1 MRGRQCRLWLAGV
14 WGLVVVLQ
22 ILFAPAAAQALS
34 LPFQGRGDTPSVSPL
49 RPAPQRLQEVP
60 PPDWVQQLQGAL
72 EGRDP
77 RVRILS
83 PAPDS
88 LLAEGPW
95 TLRVEVSDWPLVDA
109 GDLGLGPHLMVQLDS
124 QLPIPLVETELE
136 MAPLSAGS
144 HLLTVYAAKP
154 WGEAHKG
161 PYALQQIRLH
171 RLAENS
177 ATLPAPGTPQLPPGT
192 PAAHAGDPPLLLD
205 WLLLDAP
212 LQGLRTDSLGWRL
225 RVTLNGESVLLDRQA
240 PLWLKG
246 WQPGSNALL
255 LELLDGRGEV
265 LNPPFNSVL
274 EEVIILDSSGVK
286 RPHSGLLTEQEQA
299 VLLGEQ
305 PPSVLHPVPPSD
317 DPVDFPIQER
327 ELSLPQ
333 ELLPQEF
340 PVPETLV
347 QQNEEERPS
356 GQPVSPSSSLEAAP
370 LSPEVAPTSSAPSLL
385 PEHQPESAPPSEPVV
400 VPKPPSDPQDSPL
413 AEAPSSLIS
422 PVPQNPIQEPPS
434 SLPILSPPTAPPGAV
449 PAREEV
455 NPDGTL
461 KRPPASSPL
470 ARLRQR
476 WSR

>member
-1 MRGRQCRLWLAGV
+1 
-14 WGLVVVLQ
+14 
-22 ILFAPAAAQALS
+22 
-34 LPFQGRGDTPSVSPL
+34 
-49 RPAPQRLQEVP
+49 
-60 PPDWVQQLQGAL
+60 
-72 EGRDP
+72 
-77 RVRILS
+77 
-83 PAPDS
+83 
-88 LLAEGPW
+88 
-95 TLRVEVSDWPLVDA
+95 
-109 GDLGLGPHLMVQLDS
+109 MVQLDG

-136 MAPLSAGS
+136 MPPLTAGS

-171 RLAENS
+171 RLAENP
-177 ATLPAPGTPQLPPGT
+177 ATLPAPGTPQLLPVS
-192 PAAHAGDPPLLLD
+192 PAGPAGDPPLLLD

-317 DPVDFPIQER
+317 DPVDFSIQD
-327 ELSLPQ
+327 Q
-333 ELLPQEF
+333 EPLPQEF
-340 PVPETLV
+340 PDQETLV
-347 QQNEEERPS
+347 QEKEIER
-356 GQPVSPSSSLEAAP
+356 QPGPTLSPSPSPQATP
-370 LSPEVAPTSSAPSLL
+370 TPPEVAPTTSAPSLL
-385 PEHQPESAPPSEPVV
+385 PDQQPESASPAEPVA
-400 VPKPPSDPQDSPL
+400 VPQPPADPQAPL
-413 AEAPSSLIS
+413 ADDSSSLIA
-422 PVPQNPIQEPPS
+422 PVP
-434 SLPILSPPTAPPGAV
+434 LSPPTVLPPTPPTGTV

-461 KRPPASSPL
+461 KRPPGSSPL
-470 ARLRQR
+470 ERLKQR
-476 WSR
+476 WNL